1 MILEIKGYTI
11 KDNLILYIE
20 HYANIILYLHESVAE
35 NNIYN

>member
-1 MILEIKGYTI
+1 MIIEIKGYII

-20 HYANIILYLHESVAE
+20 HHANIILYLHEIVAE